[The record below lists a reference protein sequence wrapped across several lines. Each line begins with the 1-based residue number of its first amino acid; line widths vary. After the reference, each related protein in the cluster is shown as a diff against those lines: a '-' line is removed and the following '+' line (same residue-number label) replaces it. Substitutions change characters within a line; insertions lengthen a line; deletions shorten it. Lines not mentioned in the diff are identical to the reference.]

1 MECRT
6 SRCTPGRCNLP
17 GRLSLY
23 LSIYYEELSFAARA
37 GMKTCDVVCCWGRRT
52 WFDAFSALLP
62 RCMGGT
68 VR

>member
-23 LSIYYEELSFAARA
+23 LSIYYEELSFAPRA
-37 GMKTCDVVCCWGRRT
+37 GMKTCDVVCYRGRRA

-62 RCMGGT
+62 RCMGGA
-68 VR
+68 VL